1 MLKDEEETVFF
12 FLIKNQ
18 YKFWNRFASYIER
31 QCTIVNY
38 TYKIGIHWLIFILIN
53 FYYESE
59 VNIIDLYHWFEFIRM
74 CHVWMCVRNYRI
86 QWWWIFEENYRKDE
100 RKLIE

>member
-18 YKFWNRFASYIER
+18 YKFWNWFASYIE

-59 VNIIDLYHWFEFIRM
+59 VNIIDLYH
-74 CHVWMCVRNYRI
+74 
-86 QWWWIFEENYRKDE
+86 
-100 RKLIE
+100 